1 MTKESF
7 TSIEVANILNKHFIP
22 IMLDRE
28 SRPDLDDIYMNFVTA
43 TTGAGGWPLN
53 VFLTPDLKPLFGGT
67 YMPGPSLKDVAL
79 QTGQPP
85 VTFTDILGKIQE
97 LWTTQR
103 ERCLQSSSDITNQ
116 LREFAAEGTH
126 SQSSVQVEGNSP
138 SSSDPPEPLELDL
151 FDDALDHF
159 ISRYDATYGG
169 FGSNPTAPKFPTP
182 ANLTFL
188 LRIGAAIATP
198 STHTRFGFHGPVPG
212 ILGQESC
219 IKAASM
225 SLYTLFSMSRS
236 GLRDQLGYGFHRY
249 SVTPDWNLPHFEKM
263 MCDNAQLLG
272 CYCDAW
278 ALGRN
283 PEILGV
289 IYNLVEYFTNP
300 DSPIVRPEG
309 GWYASEN
316 ADSRT
321 TLPGTS
327 NGVTSDDSKE
337 GAFYVW
343 TLKELQSILGD
354 QSAAIVARH
363 FGVKSDGNVPTK
375 HDVNDEFLNQN
386 VLSIQATPSVLA
398 KEFGLSEEE
407 IVRIIKSG
415 RAQLLEYRKTQRSKP
430 EVDTK
435 VIASWNGLAISAL
448 ARAANTLAT
457 IDKNRA
463 QRCQLAA
470 ENAVRFIRREMFD
483 ESTGEVTRIYNWSGA
498 VQGREAGSAFVDDY
512 AYLALGAL
520 ALYDLNQKPEYL
532 DWAVKLQAT
541 IDARFI
547 ADTSGGYF
555 QAARSMEQIMRLKPG
570 TDNALPSPNGIIC
583 QNLLYLSS
591 YRLDQQEEYIT
602 KARKVLNAF
611 AVEIIQHPFFYVS
624 LLAGLVIEQVGV
636 KHLIAP
642 DSMREREVRKLK
654 GFGRTVIRGNVPS
667 VMICTKEGQCREL
680 KDSDLNDVDDD
691 DNGDEEFPG
700 LVSTASAVPTAAASG
715 PAPAAAS
722 A

>member
-1 MTKESF
+1 MARESF
-7 TSIEVANILNKHFIP
+7 SSDQVANILNKHFIP

-53 VFLTPDLKPLFGGT
+53 VFLTPDLKPIFGGT
-67 YMPGPSLKDVAL
+67 YWPGPALKDVAQ
-79 QTGQPP
+79 QTAQTPI
-85 VTFTDILGKIQE
+85 TFIDILGKIQE

-126 SQSSVQVEGNSP
+126 SQSSVQVQGNSP

-159 ISRYDATYGG
+159 ISRYDSTYGG
-169 FGSNPTAPKFPTP
+169 FGSNQTAPKFPTP

-188 LRIGAAIATP
+188 LRIGAAIASP
-198 STHTRFGFHGPVPG
+198 STHTRFGFFSPVPG

-219 IKAASM
+219 VKAASM
-225 SLYTLFSMSRS
+225 SLHTLFAMSRS

-309 GWYASEN
+309 GWYSSEN

-321 TLPGTS
+321 NLPVTT
-327 NGVTSDDSKE
+327 NGVTGDDSKE

-363 FGVKSDGNVPTK
+363 FGVKSDGNVPTQ

-415 RAQLLEYRKTQRSKP
+415 RLQLLEYRKTQRSKP

-435 VIASWNGLAISAL
+435 VIASWNGLAISSL

-457 IDKNRA
+457 IDKNRS

-483 ESTGEVTRIYNWSGA
+483 ESTGEVTRIYNWSGV

-512 AYLALGAL
+512 AYLTLGAL
-520 ALYDLNQKPEYL
+520 ALYDFNNKSEYL
-532 DWAVKLQAT
+532 EWAIKLQAT
-541 IDARFI
+541 LDARFI

-555 QAARSMEQIMRLKPG
+555 QAARSMDQIMRLKPG
-570 TDNALPSPNGIIC
+570 TDNALPSPNGVIC

-591 YRLDQQEEYIT
+591 YQLDQQDEYIN

-611 AVEIIQHPFFYVS
+611 AVEIIQHPFLYVS
-624 LLAGLVIEQVGV
+624 LLAGLVLEQFGV
-636 KHLIAP
+636 KHLVAP
-642 DSMREREVRKLK
+642 DSMRDRDVRKLR
-654 GFGRTVIRGNVPS
+654 GFGRTVIRGNVPA
-667 VMICTKEGQCREL
+667 VMICTKQGVCREL
-680 KDSDLNDVDDD
+680 RDSDLNDVDDD
-691 DNGDEEFPG
+691 DTGDDQLAG
-700 LVSTASAVPTAAASG
+700 LVRTASAVPAAST
-715 PAPAAAS
+715 PAPATAS